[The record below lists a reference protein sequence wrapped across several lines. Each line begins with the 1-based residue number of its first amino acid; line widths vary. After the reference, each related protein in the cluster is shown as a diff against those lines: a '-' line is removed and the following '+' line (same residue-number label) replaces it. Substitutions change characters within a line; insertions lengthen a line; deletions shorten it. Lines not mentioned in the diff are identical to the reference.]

1 MHANR
6 RNFCVLEEIG
16 VEQHD
21 NDVRFKTGSGNR
33 SFFACAMKKYAIQ
46 PLFIAE
52 SKKFPRLKEIGVE
65 EHDDYDDVKF

>member
-1 MHANR
+1 
-6 RNFCVLEEIG
+6 
-16 VEQHD
+16 
-21 NDVRFKTGSGNR
+21 
-33 SFFACAMKKYAIQ
+33 MKKYAIQ